1 MKTLISIDPGQSTGV
16 VIGKYSEHLPFT
28 LMHAFQF
35 EGGVEGF
42 LRSVNVQEDFIGV
55 TRDLVFGETPE
66 VPGVAATLDYLD
78 EDRDELV
85 ACSTVVAEKFTARGS
100 GNGFS
105 YRTDALEPLRVE
117 GALLAMG
124 LNPEWRQP
132 PKQYFMAPAGT
143 PLNEKKKLAHKW
155 LKDKGLYIAP
165 KDVGCKDANDARSAA
180 LHAIA
185 WLRDKHHIPTLKH
198 YFGG

>member
-1 MKTLISIDPGQSTGV
+1 MKTLISIDGGMSTGV

-42 LRSVNVQEDFIGV
+42 IENV
-55 TRDLVFGETPE
+55 ETFY
-66 VPGVAATLDYLD
+66 DD
-78 EDRDELV
+78 ED
-85 ACSTVVAEKFTARGS
+85 STKTVWLGQPQDTWFDIETATVIAEKFAARGS

-143 PLNEKKKLAHKW
+143 PLNEKKKLSHKW

-180 LHAIA
+180 LHCIA
-185 WLRDKHHIPTLKH
+185 WLRDTHHMPTLKH
-198 YFGG
+198 YFGGN

>member
-16 VIGKYSEHLPFT
+16 VIGTYSEHLPFT

-35 EGGVEGF
+35 EGGTKGF
-42 LRSVNVQEDFIGV
+42 LENVGV
-55 TRDLVFGETPE
+55 SRNGYDDLCVRFKGALDTGDLVVG
-66 VPGVAATLDYLD
+66 D
-78 EDRDELV
+78 EIEN
-85 ACSTVVAEKFTARGS
+85 TVIAEKFTARGS

-185 WLRDKHHIPTLKH
+185 WLRDQRHTPTLKA
-198 YFGG
+198 YFGGN